1 MYVYFTTIMH
11 FHLITYIQYPRITSV
26 CIIIISFLA
35 AIQTCAVSI
44 CLYNDRM
51 QYKNK
56 VLCCNPYF
64 CMTFA
69 TISVYSILS
78 HTPIYTPFL
87 LLFYCAYVAD
97 IQWLSVS
104 VINYYNCTISGKW
117 NEVTLLS
124 LLSIGLLVGELGNNW
139 GSKCGCFFILLP
151 SSLSWALL
159 LNSFR
164 IIGCNLLGDSSCMLA
179 TGPLVASSSPVGA
192 MVMCVGMVLWRRSR
206 VVGLNTR
213 KQLCSVW
220 WSLRLGF
227 PIRTSKKMK
236 VSFYTD
242 EHSLW
247 VYLPNLLLI
256 SAFHRMGY
264 IPFWHGEGKES
275 WVWLEG

>member
-1 MYVYFTTIMH
+1 MIACSIKIRSYVVIH
-11 FHLITYIQYPRITSV
+11 ISAWHLPPY
-26 CIIIISFLA
+26 
-35 AIQTCAVSI
+35 
-44 CLYNDRM
+44 LYTLYCHIH
-51 QYKNK
+51 Q
-56 VLCCNPYF
+56 F
-64 CMTFA
+64 
-69 TISVYSILS
+69 I
-78 HTPIYTPFL
+78 HHFL

-236 VSFYTD
+236 VYFIQMNIHFEFICLTCYWYRPSIGWDTF
-242 EHSLW
+242 HSGMGRGR
-247 VYLPNLLLI
+247 NLGSGWKANHWTSHNRL
-256 SAFHRMGY
+256 
-264 IPFWHGEGKES
+264 K
-275 WVWLEG
+275 V